1 MSKWSNMH
9 ERVESYLHTRRS
21 VGYVLRIDGKQ
32 LQQFASFA
40 DERGHH
46 GHITID
52 LAMAWIASS
61 QRSNRIGYARRL
73 GRVRNLAK
81 YCVLFEPKTE
91 IPPPH
96 LFGPAHRRLAP
107 YIYSDQEILQLLEAA
122 DRLPSEQGMRPATI
136 RCLLGLLAATGLRVS
151 EALRLTRDDV
161 DLYQGLLLV
170 RHTKFRKTRYV
181 PLHQTV
187 CEALRD
193 YACFRDQRLPVAQDT
208 EFFLLDNGRALGYWQ
223 ARYAFRC
230 IQALLGWDTRASSRR
245 PRLYDFR
252 HTFACRR
259 LLTWYE
265 EGADANQLMPLLATY
280 LGHVKV
286 TYTYWYLTGI
296 PALMTVVAARFEHQ
310 AQQNSMGESS

>member
-9 ERVESYLHTRRS
+9 ERVESYLSARRS
-21 VGYVLRIDGKQ
+21 VGYILRIDGKQ

-40 DERGHH
+40 AQRGHL
-46 GHITID
+46 GHITVD
-52 LAMAWIASS
+52 LAVAWAINS
-61 QRSNRIGYARRL
+61 QRGCQIGYARRL
-73 GRVRNLAK
+73 ERVRTLAK
-81 YCVLFEPKTE
+81 YCIVFEPKTE
-91 IPPPH
+91 IPPSH
-96 LFGPAHRRLAP
+96 LLGPVHRRLTP

-122 DRLPSEQGMRPATI
+122 DDLPPREGLRPVTI

-151 EALRLTRDDV
+151 EALRLSRDDV
-161 DLYQGLLLV
+161 DLSQGLLLV
-170 RHTKFRKTRYV
+170 RQTKFRKTRYV
-181 PLHQTV
+181 PLHPTV

-193 YACFRDQRLPVAQDT
+193 YASFRDQRLPLVQDT
-208 EFFLLDNGRALGYWQ
+208 AFLLLDDGCALRYWQ
-223 ARYAFRC
+223 TQYAFRC
-230 IQALLGWDTRASSRR
+230 IQSQLGWNTCTGSRR

-265 EGADANQLMPLLATY
+265 EGVDVNQFMPLLATY

-310 AQQNSMGESS
+310 AQRNSMGESS

>member
-9 ERVESYLHTRRS
+9 ERVESYLNARRS
-21 VGYVLRIDGKQ
+21 VGYILRIEGEQ

-40 DERGHH
+40 DQRGHQ

-52 LAMAWIASS
+52 LAIAWSANS
-61 QRSNRIGYARRL
+61 QRSCQIGYARRL
-73 GRVRNLAK
+73 ERVRNLAK
-81 YCVLFEPKTE
+81 YCVVFEPKTE
-91 IPPPH
+91 IPPSH
-96 LFGPAHRRLAP
+96 LFGPARRRLTP
-107 YIYSDQEILQLLEAA
+107 HIYTDQEILQLLEAA
-122 DRLPSEQGMRPATI
+122 DDLPSEQGLRPATI

-151 EALRLTRDDV
+151 EALRLTRNDV
-161 DLYQGLLLV
+161 DLSQGLLLV

-181 PLHQTV
+181 PLHPTV

-193 YACFRDQRLPVAQDT
+193 YASFRDQRLPVAQDT
-208 EFFLLDNGRALGYWQ
+208 EFFLLDDGCALGYWQ

-230 IQALLGWDTRASSRR
+230 ILSQLGWNDCAGSRR
-245 PRLYDFR
+245 PRLYDLR

-259 LLTWYE
+259 LLTWYQ
-265 EGADANQLMPLLATY
+265 EGADANQLIPLLATY

-296 PALMTVVAARFEHQ
+296 PASMTVVAARFEHQ
-310 AQQNSMGESS
+310 AQRNSMGESS

>member
-40 DERGHH
+40 DERCHY

-52 LAMAWIASS
+52 LAIAWVASS

-81 YCVLFEPKTE
+81 YCVLFEPETE

-122 DRLPSEQGMRPATI
+122 DRLPSEQGMRPATM

-151 EALRLTRDDV
+151 EALRLTRNDV
-161 DLYQGLLLV
+161 DLSQGLLLV

-181 PLHQTV
+181 PLHPTV

-208 EFFLLDNGRALGYWQ
+208 EFFLLDDGRALGYWQ

-245 PRLYDFR
+245 PRLYDLR

-265 EGADANQLMPLLATY
+265 EGVDVNQLIPLLATY

-296 PALMTVVAARFEHQ
+296 PALMKVVAARFEQQ
-310 AQQNSMGESS
+310 AQRDSMGESS

>member
-9 ERVESYLHTRRS
+9 ERVESYLCTRRS
-21 VGYVLRIDGKQ
+21 VGYILRIDGEQ

-40 DERGHH
+40 DQRGHR

-52 LAMAWIASS
+52 LAVAWATNS
-61 QRSNRIGYARRL
+61 QRSCQIGYARRL
-73 GRVRNLAK
+73 GRVRALAR

-96 LFGPAHRRLAP
+96 LLGSAHRRLVP
-107 YIYSDQEILQLLEAA
+107 HIYSDQEILQLLEAA
-122 DRLPSEQGMRPATI
+122 DDLPSKQGLRPVTI
-136 RCLLGLLAATGLRVS
+136 RCLLGLLAATGIRVS
-151 EALRLTRDDV
+151 EALRLSREDV
-161 DLYQGLLLV
+161 DLSRGLLLV
-170 RHTKFRKTRYV
+170 RQTKFRKTRYV
-181 PLHQTV
+181 PLHPTV
-187 CEALRD
+187 CDALRD
-193 YACFRDQRLPVAQDT
+193 YSNFRDQRLPLIRDT
-208 EFFLLDNGRALGYWQ
+208 EFFLLDDGCALDYWQ

-230 IQALLGWDTRASSRR
+230 ILSQLGWNDYTGSRR
-245 PRLYDFR
+245 PRLYDLR

>member
-9 ERVESYLHTRRS
+9 ERVESYLYTRRS
-21 VGYVLRIDGKQ
+21 VGYILRIEGKQ
-32 LQQFASFA
+32 LKQFASFA
-40 DERGHH
+40 DKRGHQ

-52 LAMAWIASS
+52 LAIAWAANS
-61 QRSNRIGYARRL
+61 QRSCRIGYARRL
-73 GRVRNLAK
+73 ERVRNLAK

-91 IPPPH
+91 IPPSH
-96 LFGPAHRRLAP
+96 LFGPARRRLTP
-107 YIYSDQEILQLLEAA
+107 HIYSDQEILQLLEAA
-122 DRLPSEQGMRPATI
+122 DDLPSKLGLRPATI

-151 EALRLTRDDV
+151 EALRLTRNDV
-161 DLYQGLLLV
+161 DLSQGLLVV

-181 PLHQTV
+181 PLHPTV

-193 YACFRDQRLPVAQDT
+193 YASFRDQRLPLVQDT
-208 EFFLLDNGRALGYWQ
+208 EFFLLDDGCALGYWQ

-230 IQALLGWDTRASSRR
+230 IQSLLGWDTCASSRR
-245 PRLYDFR
+245 PRLYDLR

-265 EGADANQLMPLLATY
+265 EGADANQLIPLLATY

-296 PALMTVVAARFEHQ
+296 PALMTVVAARFEQQ
-310 AQQNSMGESS
+310 AQRNSMGESS